1 MPPHDIYIEAFLGN
15 GAIYRK
21 KKPAFLSSIG
31 IDLDIQVI
39 ERWYELKIP
48 IPELIN
54 SDAISFLKSF
64 RPLCSILKKLGVRV
78 LIYLDPPYPKS
89 SRRNPQ
95 NLYRHEMTDQEHQ
108 TLLIYILRL
117 DANIIIS
124 SYPNHIYDKYLNT
137 WNNFTFQAQTRGGP
151 ATEKVW
157 YNYPEPTELHD
168 YRYIGNDFRERE
180 QLKGI
185 VTRNVAKFKRLPEL
199 QRNAIIHQLK
209 TKKLI

>member
-1 MPPHDIYIEAFLGN
+1 
-15 GAIYRK
+15 
-21 KKPAFLSSIG
+21 
-31 IDLDIQVI
+31 
-39 ERWYELKIP
+39 
-48 IPELIN
+48 
-54 SDAISFLKSF
+54 
-64 RPLCSILKKLGVRV
+64 
-78 LIYLDPPYPKS
+78 
-89 SRRNPQ
+89 
-95 NLYRHEMTDQEHQ
+95 MTDQEHQ